1 MPTKDPAKIAGMV
14 YLVKMGAMDVGV
26 VECPGLTAEEVRI
39 VEAFIE
45 RLRKEEPQIAGKP
58 EP

>member
-1 MPTKDPAKIAGMV
+1 MPTKDPAKTAGLV
-14 YLVKMGAMDVGV
+14 YLVKMGAAGLGV
-26 VECPGLTAEEVRI
+26 IECPGLTVEEVRI

-45 RLRKEEPQIAGKP
+45 RLRKEEPEIPGKP

>member
-1 MPTKDPAKIAGMV
+1 MPTNDPTKIAGMV
-14 YLVKMGAMDVGV
+14 YLVKMGAAGIGV
-26 VECPGLTAEEVRI
+26 LECPGLTVEEVRI